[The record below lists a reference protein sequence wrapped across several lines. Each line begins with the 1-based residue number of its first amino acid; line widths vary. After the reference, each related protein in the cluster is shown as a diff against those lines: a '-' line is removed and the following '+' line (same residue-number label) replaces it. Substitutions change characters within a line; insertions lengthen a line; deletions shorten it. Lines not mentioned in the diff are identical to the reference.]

1 MRTLKRMLVC
11 LVMLG
16 VAAFG
21 RTQAQSPPDRVMT
34 LDEVLKGNDETTL
47 RWPDAVAAASSDQ
60 VAVADIRGSRIFFFK
75 KIGVSWSLEGV
86 VESPES
92 PVDLIWEQDR
102 YVISTRKAGILYALG
117 GPFEPLTE
125 IRMASDIRP
134 GVLAA
139 DPSGGQWVFDQT
151 ASRVIRVGRSG
162 DTLGEFPVGD
172 FVTGLTARAGGG
184 WLAALGAKGQVAVF
198 GANGDPVTR
207 WELPPHGPVPAWPA
221 GLAADADGKVYVA
234 DRHNGR
240 ILVLDSSGRWIGIG
254 SREGRDIGLL
264 LRPAGLVRVPG
275 GHLLVA
281 DQGNGRA
288 QLFKL
293 SFGS

>member
-1 MRTLKRMLVC
+1 VRTSERMLVC

-16 VAAFG
+16 VAAFAP
-21 RTQAQSPPDRVMT
+21 TQAQSPPDRVMT
-34 LDEVLKGNDETTL
+34 LDEVLKGSEEATL

-60 VAVADIRGSRIFFFK
+60 VAVADVRGSRIFFFRR
-75 KIGVSWSLEGV
+75 IGVSWSLEGV
-86 VESPES
+86 AESPET

-102 YVISTRKAGILYALG
+102 YVISTRKAGILYALE
-117 GPFEPLTE
+117 GPSKPLTE
-125 IRMASDIRP
+125 IRLASDIRP

-151 ASRVIRVGRSG
+151 SSRVVRVGRNG

-207 WELPPHGPVPAWPA
+207 WELPSHGPVPAWPA
-221 GLAADADGKVYVA
+221 GLTTDPDGNVYVA

-240 ILVLDSSGRWIGIG
+240 ILVLDSSGRWIGVG
-254 SREGRDIGLL
+254 SREGRDVGLL
-264 LRPAGLVRVPG
+264 LRPAGLTRVPG

-288 QLFKL
+288 QLFRL